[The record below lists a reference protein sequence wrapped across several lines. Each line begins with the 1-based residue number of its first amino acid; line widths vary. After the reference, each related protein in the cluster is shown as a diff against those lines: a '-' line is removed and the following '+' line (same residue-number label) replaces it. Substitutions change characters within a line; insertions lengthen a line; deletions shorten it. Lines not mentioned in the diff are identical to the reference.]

1 MAHFAKLNDSNEVI
15 DVVVVN
21 NSAFSDEASGITLLK
36 NLYGADTNWKQTS
49 YNTYG
54 NKHYTGTIDNSSI
67 IYNTRGET
75 LSSDQSKAFRGN
87 FAQVGG
93 TYDTS
98 NNIFIPPRPT
108 DAVGTS
114 CASWTFNT
122 TTALWEPPIAFPSII
137 DDEQDP
143 VVFIWSFDWYE
154 AKYQA
159 NNTRG
164 WNGYKNNADGTDHS
178 DTKEYYWNGSAWAE
192 AT

>member
-15 DVVVVN
+15 DVIVVN
-21 NSAFSDEASGITLLK
+21 NSAFTDEASGITFLK

-49 YNTYG
+49 FNTWS
-54 NKHYTGTIDNSSI
+54 NKHYTGNLSNADTHNV
-67 IYNTRGET
+67 RGES

-108 DAVGTS
+108 DSIGTS

-122 TTALWEPPIAFPSII
+122 STASWTPPLTYPTVL
-137 DDEQDP
+137 DDGEDTP
-143 VVFIWSFDWYE
+143 VWFWSFDWYE

-159 NNTRG
+159 NNARG
-164 WNGYKNNADGTDHS
+164 WNGNKENINGSDHS